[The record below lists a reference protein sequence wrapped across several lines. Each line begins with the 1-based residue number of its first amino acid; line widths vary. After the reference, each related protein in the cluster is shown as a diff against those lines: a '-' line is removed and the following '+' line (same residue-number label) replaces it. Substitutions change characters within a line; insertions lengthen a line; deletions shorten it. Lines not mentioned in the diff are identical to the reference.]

1 MLQAEETEAYNF
13 NKKETL
19 AQMFSSDV
27 LIQKQ
32 SPIGVL

>member
-1 MLQAEETEAYNF
+1 MLQAEEAEAYNLI
-13 NKKETL
+13 KKETL